1 MNRNMRATIHRS
13 VTTYGVQNFISD
25 TLRNNHHSSHDAETV
40 QDGGYL
46 VPSMSF
52 AQKVHREEISMRVTM
67 LDLLKPH
74 SEQNPLGTFLC
85 NAESE
90 MRIALG
96 VHSIENADELEA
108 FVMIQEE
115 LNFTL
120 DLCHRVQR
128 LSAAFDLLC
137 DLTDRQISFRRIEN
151 ENRGAAG
158 SFTFTEKDEQARIR
172 IRAES
177 ELLTHYLYYE
187 PCRAGS
193 RF

>member
-1 MNRNMRATIHRS
+1 
-13 VTTYGVQNFISD
+13 
-25 TLRNNHHSSHDAETV
+25 
-40 QDGGYL
+40 
-46 VPSMSF
+46 
-52 AQKVHREEISMRVTM
+52 M
-67 LDLLKPH
+67 LDLLKPL
-74 SEQNPLGTFLC
+74 SEQNPLGIFLC

-96 VHSIENADELEA
+96 FHSIENADELEA

-120 DLCHRVQR
+120 DLCQRVQR

-137 DLTDRQISFRRIEN
+137 DLTDQQISFRRIEN

-187 PCRAGS
+187 LKSVTDMLRLWKH
-193 RF
+193 